1 MDEQSLSHTKWKCQ
15 YHIVIVPKY
24 RREAIYGKLR
34 QDIGVILRKL
44 CEYNYYRD
52 LLEIKFYD
60 TQDKEYTLNSWK
72 DCVRLNQYQVEQEK
86 DGILIRMVIGKL
98 DRQRVLPGAIRQA
111 EFDRLLEK
119 MESDRARR
127 KMNAFYRL
135 YDLAEASDEE
145 QKNEWLAK
153 YPYLSTGPIYVLQNG
168 VTDRE
173 KDELEGYVTAAGYTM
188 EDVAR
193 EMELVGV
200 DHQMAEYPAFEI
212 PLRLTLEDGDFAA
225 EILADEIDYDAAEY
239 HLNEVRLLPYFAR
252 TADPSGYIVYPDGA
266 GALIDLDAP
275 KIRVSSV
282 ISSRIYGNDPSV
294 LNRPGDI
301 ACKVPVFG
309 VGDDGKGVLGIVE
322 EGESKGKI
330 TAEYLK
336 TVNKASY
343 AYATYIHQDFL
354 STDAGDVATALN
366 LASYEKSGPVSRF
379 RVRYV
384 FSNEDTGYSGLA
396 GLYREYL
403 IETGA
408 LGGRELM
415 PFAYQLETLG
425 GLNIDSEIL
434 LLPVKKT
441 VALTTLE
448 QSGDL
453 AEKLKDLGVGQVNLS
468 LNGTLQG
475 GLNHY
480 YQKSLK
486 LDGRI
491 GGREEYQ
498 KLASDLK
505 EAGGTLTMGLDTARV
520 YRQKSFDGFS
530 LNSQVSRTIN
540 NYVTQLL
547 QINAATNDFDLGK
560 AAYMVKPDLAA
571 ENTRRIVQALNQ
583 WTPEEKPVIRLG
595 GFGEFL
601 ASDNRKEALGRQETQ
616 AIYESLLE
624 ELAQD
629 NALAF
634 EHGNAYVYPYASF
647 LYNLDNANSGHKDF
661 DAVIPFVQMALHGLV
676 GYSGSPINLAV
687 NEREAV
693 LSCLEAGSMPYFV
706 LAVDNLT
713 AIKDSAFSNYTSV
726 DAAYHLERSARIFQE
741 IEAVIGDLAGCRMV
755 SHRILD
761 SGVRETVYDN
771 GVKILVNYGDTAA
784 QADGKTVEAG
794 GYLRVESGG

>member
-1 MDEQSLSHTKWKCQ
+1 
-15 YHIVIVPKY
+15 
-24 RREAIYGKLR
+24 
-34 QDIGVILRKL
+34 
-44 CEYNYYRD
+44 
-52 LLEIKFYD
+52 
-60 TQDKEYTLNSWK
+60 
-72 DCVRLNQYQVEQEK
+72 
-86 DGILIRMVIGKL
+86 
-98 DRQRVLPGAIRQA
+98 
-111 EFDRLLEK
+111 
-119 MESDRARR
+119 
-127 KMNAFYRL
+127 
-135 YDLAEASDEE
+135 
-145 QKNEWLAK
+145 
-153 YPYLSTGPIYVLQNG
+153 
-168 VTDRE
+168 
-173 KDELEGYVTAAGYTM
+173 
-188 EDVAR
+188 
-193 EMELVGV
+193 
-200 DHQMAEYPAFEI
+200 
-212 PLRLTLEDGDFAA
+212 
-225 EILADEIDYDAAEY
+225 
-239 HLNEVRLLPYFAR
+239 
-252 TADPSGYIVYPDGA
+252 
-266 GALIDLDAP
+266 
-275 KIRVSSV
+275 
-282 ISSRIYGNDPSV
+282 
-294 LNRPGDI
+294 
-301 ACKVPVFG
+301 
-309 VGDDGKGVLGIVE
+309 
-322 EGESKGKI
+322 
-330 TAEYLK
+330 
-336 TVNKASY
+336 
-343 AYATYIHQDFL
+343 
-354 STDAGDVATALN
+354 
-366 LASYEKSGPVSRF
+366 
-379 RVRYV
+379 
-384 FSNEDTGYSGLA
+384 
-396 GLYREYL
+396 
-403 IETGA
+403 
-408 LGGRELM
+408 M

-491 GGREEYQ
+491 GSREEYQ

-505 EAGGTLTMGLDTARV
+505 EAGGTLTMGLDMARV

-540 NYVTQLL
+540 NYVTQLF

-687 NEREAV
+687 NERGGSAV
-693 LSCLEAGSMPYFV
+693 LPRGGEYALLCPGRGQPNRDQGQRV
-706 LAVDNLT
+706 
-713 AIKDSAFSNYTSV
+713 
-726 DAAYHLERSARIFQE
+726 FQLYKRRCGLSSGTFRPDFP
-741 IEAVIGDLAGCRMV
+741 GDRVG
-755 SHRILD
+755 HRGFGRLPD
-761 SGVRETVYDN
+761 GVPPDPGLRREGD
-771 GVKILVNYGDTAA
+771 GV
-784 QADGKTVEAG
+784 
-794 GYLRVESGG
+794 